1 MSIKLKGI
9 PNNFVLLPELIL
21 FLMTLNMRKRKKVQE
36 ENGADFNLILII
48 SNDIEIEYSLS
59 RILSRVSYNS
69 VDKKRYQNK
78 GHDYLGLILK
88 SPP

>member
-21 FLMTLNMRKRKKVQE
+21 FLMTLNMRKRKKAQE

-48 SNDIEIEYSLS
+48 SNDIEIE
-59 RILSRVSYNS
+59 
-69 VDKKRYQNK
+69 
-78 GHDYLGLILK
+78 
-88 SPP
+88 